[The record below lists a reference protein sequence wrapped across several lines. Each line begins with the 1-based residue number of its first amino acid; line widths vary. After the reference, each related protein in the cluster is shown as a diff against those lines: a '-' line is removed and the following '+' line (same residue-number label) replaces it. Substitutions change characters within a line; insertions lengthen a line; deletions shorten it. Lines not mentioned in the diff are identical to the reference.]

1 MNQTGQDASGAFPAG
16 PGDVPPGTSTLTS
29 DPEQGAAPRR
39 RHRRRTTL
47 ILAAAV
53 AVAAAAGGTTALLA
67 RSASDPPSP
76 LAALTGALA
85 RTSQESY
92 RFRLDVTVMYA
103 GKERRSVVV
112 SGALD
117 PGHERGTELLAARLP
132 RPALG
137 SQTAWIRFTGKYVYT
152 RVSAESGPWSAGKP
166 WDKAPVPAASA
177 LPLGDLYGFVSD
189 WPVSPDEL
197 RAVLRQSAATARD
210 AGPASGP
217 GWTGSRYAFTARLSP
232 RSSLSGIVY
241 VDNQGRARRLVTTT
255 TEDSRITTYRNLTFA
270 DFGTP
275 VPVTTPPASQI
286 RYTSTPYWG
295 FYF

>member
-1 MNQTGQDASGAFPAG
+1 MNQTDQDASGAFPAAA
-16 PGDVPPGTSTLTS
+16 GTSTLS
-29 DPEQGAAPRR
+29 SGPEQAAALRR
-39 RHRRRTTL
+39 RHWRRTTL
-47 ILAAAV
+47 VLAAAV
-53 AVAAAAGGTTALLA
+53 AVAAGGTAALLA

-85 RTSQESY
+85 RTSQENY
-92 RFRLDVTVMYA
+92 RFRLNVTVLYA
-103 GKERRSVVV
+103 GTERSSVVV

-117 PGHERGTELLAARLP
+117 PGHERGTELLAVRLARYA
-132 RPALG
+132 RD
-137 SQTAWIRFTGKYVYT
+137 SRTAWIRFTGKYVYT
-152 RVSAESGPWSAGKP
+152 RVSAEPGPWPAGKP
-166 WDKAPVPAASA
+166 WDKAPVPAAGA

-217 GWTGSRYAFTARLSP
+217 GWTGTRYSFTARLSP

-255 TEDSRITTYRNLTFA
+255 TEESRVTTYRNLIFA
-270 DFGTP
+270 GFGTP
-275 VPVTTPPASQI
+275 VPVTVPPASQI
-286 RYTSTPYWG
+286 HYTSTPYWG